1 MGRHRIAG
9 FRDCEAAL
17 RNRDLSQALYDAGK
31 VVMEGVLLT
40 LHGEEHAARRAVEVR
55 VFRRGFFHY
64 YEKEVFPRTLAE
76 TLAPYVAAGG
86 GDLLKIGYRLTVNLT
101 ADFAGIDRATRSAEE
116 TEHLIAITRKLGEG
130 ATLVHS
136 TRDHAEVSA
145 EVAAVQAEL
154 RERFFLPSLA
164 RRRALLA
171 ERHAGKFADADLPRD
186 VLMTLLAGN
195 DELDLSED
203 QLLREIA
210 FYLQAGAH
218 STANAVVHAL
228 WEILQW
234 AGKDEARWA
243 RLDDPVFVQH
253 CVHESLRLHP
263 ASPEAWRAA
272 TCPMQLAG
280 IGDVA
285 AHDRVELDLYLA
297 NRDPAIFG
305 ESADRFE
312 PERMVPGT
320 VLRSGLAFG
329 IGLHTCLG
337 RELDGGVVARPGTDP
352 AEAQLG
358 IVTLILVE
366 LLRRGARTIPDDSPQ
381 RDANTSRPNW
391 GRFPVRFTAK
401 GTA

>member
-1 MGRHRIAG
+1 MARHRIAA

-17 RNRDLSQALYDAGK
+17 RNRDLKQALYDAGK

-76 TLAPYVAAGG
+76 TLAPYIAAGG
-86 GDLLKIGYRLTVNLT
+86 GDLLQIGYRLTVNLT
-101 ADFAGIDRATRSAEE
+101 ADFAGIDRPTRSADE
-116 TEHLIAITRKLGEG
+116 TERLIAITKKLGEG

-154 RERFFLPSLA
+154 RDRFFLPSLA

-171 ERHAGKFADADLPRD
+171 DRDAGKIADADLPRD

-195 DELDLSED
+195 DELGLSED

-228 WEILQW
+228 WEMLEW
-234 AGKDEARWA
+234 AGEDETRWA
-243 RLDDPVFVQH
+243 RLADPVFIQH

-263 ASPEAWRAA
+263 ASPEAWRTA
-272 TCPMQLAG
+272 TCPMQVAG

-285 AHDRVELDLYLA
+285 GQDRVELDLYLA
-297 NRDPAIFG
+297 NRDAAIFG
-305 ESADRFE
+305 ETADRFE
-312 PERMVPGT
+312 PDREVPGT

-337 RELDGGVVARPGTDP
+337 RELDGGVVARPGADP
-352 AEAQLG
+352 SEAQLG

-366 LLRRGARTIPDDSPQ
+366 LLRHGARIIPDDPPQ
-381 RDANTSRPNW
+381 RDADTSRPNW
-391 GRFPVRFTAK
+391 GRFPVRFMTK
-401 GTA
+401 GA

>member
-1 MGRHRIAG
+1 MARHRIAA

-31 VVMEGVLLT
+31 AVMDGVLLT
-40 LHGEEHAARRAVEVR
+40 LHGEEHAARRTVEVR
-55 VFRRGFFHY
+55 VFRRNFFHY

-76 TLAPYVAAGG
+76 TLAPFVAAGG

-101 ADFAGIDRATRSAEE
+101 ADFAGIDRPTRSADE
-116 TEHLIAITRKLGEG
+116 TERLIAITKKLGEG

-136 TRDHAEVSA
+136 KRDHAEVST

-164 RRRALLA
+164 HRRALLA
-171 ERHAGKFADADLPRD
+171 ERNAGRIADSDLPRD

-195 DELDLSED
+195 AELGLGED
-203 QLLREIA
+203 QLQREIA

-228 WEILQW
+228 WEILEW
-234 AGKDEARWA
+234 AGEDEARWTH
-243 RLDDPVFVQH
+243 LDDPVFVQH

-263 ASPEAWRAA
+263 ASPEAWRTA
-272 TCPMQLAG
+272 TCPMHVAG
-280 IGDVA
+280 IGEVA
-285 AHDRVELDLYLA
+285 AQDRVELDLYLA
-297 NRDPAIFG
+297 NRDTAIFG
-305 ESADRFE
+305 ETADRFE
-312 PERMVPGT
+312 PDREVPRT
-320 VLRSGLAFG
+320 ALRSGLAFG

-337 RELDGGVVARPGTDP
+337 RELDGGVVAKPGTDP

-366 LLRRGARTIPDDSPQ
+366 LLRRGARCVADDPPQ
-381 RDANTSRPNW
+381 RDAGTFRPNW

-401 GTA
+401 GVP

>member
-17 RNRDLSQALYDAGK
+17 RNRNLKQALYDAGK

-40 LHGEEHAARRAVEVR
+40 LHGEEHVARRAVEVR
-55 VFRRGFFHY
+55 VFRRNFFHY

-76 TLAPYVAAGG
+76 TLAPYLAEGG
-86 GDLLKIGYRLTVNLT
+86 GDLLQIGYRLTVNLT
-101 ADFAGIDRATRSAEE
+101 ADFAGIDRPSRSAEE
-116 TEHLIAITRKLGEG
+116 TEHLIAITKKLGEG

-136 TRDHAEVSA
+136 TRDHSEVSS

-154 RERFFLPSLA
+154 RERFFVPSLA
-164 RRRALLA
+164 RRRTLLA
-171 ERHAGKFADADLPRD
+171 ERDAGKIVDADLPRD

-195 DELDLSED
+195 DELGLSKD

-228 WEILQW
+228 WEILAW
-234 AGKDEARWA
+234 AGEDKARWA

-253 CVHESLRLHP
+253 CAHESLRLHP
-263 ASPEAWRAA
+263 ASPEAWRTAM
-272 TCPMQLAG
+272 CPMQMAG
-280 IGDVA
+280 IGDVEA
-285 AHDRVELDLYLA
+285 QDRVELDLFLA
-297 NRDPAIFG
+297 NRDRTIFG
-305 ESADRFE
+305 ETADLFE
-312 PERMVPGT
+312 PDREVPGT
-320 VLRSGLAFG
+320 ALRSGLAFG

-358 IVTLILVE
+358 IVTLILIE
-366 LLRRGARTIPDDSPQ
+366 LLRHGARTIPGDPPQ
-381 RDANTSRPNW
+381 RDADTSRPNW

-401 GTA
+401 GAS

>member
-9 FRDCEAAL
+9 YRDCEAAL
-17 RNRDLSQALYDAGK
+17 RNRDLRQALYDAGK

-40 LHGEEHAARRAVEVR
+40 LHGEEHAARRTVEVR
-55 VFRRGFFHY
+55 VFRRNFFHY

-76 TLAPYVAAGG
+76 TLAPYLAAGG

-101 ADFAGIDRATRSAEE
+101 ADFAGIDRPTRSAEE

-145 EVAAVQAEL
+145 EVAAVQAQL

-171 ERHAGKFADADLPRD
+171 ERETGSITDAELPRD
-186 VLMTLLAGN
+186 VLMTLLVGN
-195 DELDLSED
+195 DELGLSED

-228 WEILQW
+228 WEVLEW
-234 AGKDEARWA
+234 ADEDEDRWA

-263 ASPEAWRAA
+263 ASPEAWRTAM
-272 TCPMQLAG
+272 CPMQLAG
-280 IGDVA
+280 IGPVA
-285 AHDRVELDLYLA
+285 AQDRVELDLFLA
-297 NRDPAIFG
+297 NRDAAIFG
-305 ESADRFE
+305 ENADRFE
-312 PERMVPGT
+312 PERTLPAT

-337 RELDGGVVARPGTDP
+337 RELDGGIAARPGTDT
-352 AEAQLG
+352 ADAQLG

-366 LLRRGARTIPDDSPQ
+366 LLRRGARTIPHDPPQ
-381 RDANTSRPNW
+381 RDTNTSRPNW

-401 GTA
+401 GAS

>member
-1 MGRHRIAG
+1 MERHRIAG

-17 RNRDLSQALYDAGK
+17 RNRDLRQALYDVGK

-40 LHGEEHAARRAVEVR
+40 LHGEEHAARRTVEVR

-101 ADFAGIDRATRSAEE
+101 ADFAGIDRPTRSAEE
-116 TEHLIAITRKLGEG
+116 TEHLIAITKKLGEG

-145 EVAAVQAEL
+145 EVAAVQDQL

-171 ERHAGKFADADLPRD
+171 DRDSGTIADTDLPRD

-195 DELDLSED
+195 DELRLSED

-228 WEILQW
+228 WEMLEW
-234 AGKDEARWA
+234 AGEDAGRWA
-243 RLDDPVFVQH
+243 RLEDPVFVQH
-253 CVHESLRLHP
+253 CAHESLRLHP
-263 ASPEAWRAA
+263 ASPEAWRTA
-272 TCPMQLAG
+272 TCPMHLAG

-285 AHDRVELDLYLA
+285 AQDRVELDLFQA
-297 NRDPAIFG
+297 NRDAAIFG
-305 ESADRFE
+305 ETADRFE
-312 PERMVPGT
+312 PDREVPGT

-337 RELDGGVVARPGTDP
+337 RELDGGVVAKPGSDP

-366 LLRRGARTIPDDSPQ
+366 LLHHGARTIPSDPPQ
-381 RDANTSRPNW
+381 RDAHTSRPNW

-401 GTA
+401 GTV

>member
-17 RNRDLSQALYDAGK
+17 RNRDLKQALYDAGK

-55 VFRRGFFHY
+55 VFRRNFFHY

-86 GDLLKIGYRLTVNLT
+86 GDLLRIGYRLTVNLT
-101 ADFAGIDRATRSAEE
+101 ADFAGIDRPTRSAEE
-116 TEHLIAITRKLGEG
+116 TEHLIAITKKLGEG
-130 ATLVHS
+130 ATLIHS
-136 TRDHAEVSA
+136 TRDHAEVRA

-171 ERHAGKFADADLPRD
+171 EREAGRIADTDLPRD
-186 VLMTLLAGN
+186 VLTTLVAGN
-195 DELDLSED
+195 DELGLDED

-228 WEILQW
+228 WEILGW
-234 AGKDEARWA
+234 AGADDARWA

-263 ASPEAWRAA
+263 ASPEAWRTA
-272 TCPMQLAG
+272 TCPMNLAG

-285 AHDRVELDLYLA
+285 VHDRVELDLFLA
-297 NRDPAIFG
+297 NRDRTIFG
-305 ESADRFE
+305 ETADLFE
-312 PERMVPGT
+312 PDREVPGT
-320 VLRSGLAFG
+320 ALRSGLAFG

-358 IVTLILVE
+358 IVTLILIE
-366 LLRRGARTIPDDSPQ
+366 LLRHGARTIPGDPPQ
-381 RDANTSRPNW
+381 RDADTSRPNW
-391 GRFPVRFTAK
+391 GSFPVRFTAK
-401 GTA
+401 GAS

>member
-1 MGRHRIAG
+1 MGRHRIAA

-17 RNRDLSQALYDAGK
+17 RNRDLKQALYDAGK
-31 VVMEGVLLT
+31 IVMDGVLLT

-55 VFRRGFFHY
+55 VFRRNFFHY

-86 GDLLKIGYRLTVNLT
+86 GDLLNIGYRLTVNLT
-101 ADFAGIDRATRSAEE
+101 ADFAGIDRPTRSAEE
-116 TEHLIAITRKLGEG
+116 TERLIAITKKLGEG

-171 ERHAGKFADADLPRD
+171 EPDAADLDLPRD

-195 DELDLSED
+195 DELGLSED

-228 WEILQW
+228 WEMLAW
-234 AGKDEARWA
+234 AGEDTARWA
-243 RLDDPVFVQH
+243 RLDDPVFIQH

-263 ASPEAWRAA
+263 ASPEAWRTA
-272 TCPMQLAG
+272 TCPMQVAG
-280 IGDVA
+280 VGEVA
-285 AHDRVELDLYLA
+285 EQDRVELDLFLA
-297 NRDPAIFG
+297 NRDTAIFG
-305 ESADRFE
+305 ETADRFE
-312 PERMVPGT
+312 PDREVPGT

-337 RELDGGVVARPGTDP
+337 RELDGGIVAKPGTDP
-352 AEAQLG
+352 AQAQLG

-366 LLRRGARTIPDDSPQ
+366 LLRHGARTIPDDPPQ
-381 RDANTSRPNW
+381 RDAGTFRPNW

-401 GTA
+401 GAA

>member
-1 MGRHRIAG
+1 MARHRIAA
-9 FRDCEAAL
+9 FRDCETAL
-17 RNRDLSQALYDAGK
+17 RNRDLKQALYDAGK
-31 VVMEGVLLT
+31 VVMDGVLLT
-40 LHGEEHAARRAVEVR
+40 LHGEDHAVRRAVEVR

-76 TLAPYVAAGG
+76 TLAPYIAAGG

-101 ADFAGIDRATRSAEE
+101 ADFAGIDRPVRSAEE

-171 ERHAGKFADADLPRD
+171 QREAGTRADTDLPRD

-195 DELDLSED
+195 AELGLDEE

-228 WEILQW
+228 WEILAW
-234 AGKDEARWA
+234 AGEDEARWV
-243 RLDDPVFVQH
+243 RLDDPVFIQH

-263 ASPEAWRAA
+263 ASPEAWRTA
-272 TCPMQLAG
+272 TCPMHAAG
-280 IGDVA
+280 IGAVA
-285 AHDRVELDLYLA
+285 AQDRVELDLFLA
-297 NRDPAIFG
+297 NRDRTIFG

-312 PERMVPGT
+312 PDREVPGT

-352 AEAQLG
+352 AQAQLG

-366 LLRRGARTIPDDSPQ
+366 LLRRGARTIPDDPPQ
-381 RDANTSRPNW
+381 RDADTSRPNW

-401 GTA
+401 GTP

>member
-1 MGRHRIAG
+1 MARHRIAA

-17 RNRDLSQALYDAGK
+17 RNRDLKQALYDAGK

-40 LHGEEHAARRAVEVR
+40 LHGEEHSARRAVEVR
-55 VFRRGFFHY
+55 VFRRNFFHY
-64 YEKEVFPRTLAE
+64 HERVVFPRTLAE
-76 TLAPYVAAGG
+76 TLAPYLAAGG
-86 GDLLKIGYRLTVNLT
+86 GDLLQIGYRLTVNLT
-101 ADFAGIDRATRSAEE
+101 ADFAGIDRPTRSAEE
-116 TEHLIAITRKLGEG
+116 TERLIAITKKLGEG

-154 RERFFLPSLA
+154 RDRFFLPSLA

-171 ERHAGKFADADLPRD
+171 DRDAGRIADADLPRD

-195 DELDLSED
+195 DELSLSED

-228 WEILQW
+228 WEMLEW
-234 AGKDEARWA
+234 TGDDKSRWA
-243 RLDDPVFVQH
+243 RLDDPVFIQH

-263 ASPEAWRAA
+263 ASPEAWRTA
-272 TCPMQLAG
+272 TFPVKVAG

-285 AHDRVELDLYLA
+285 GQDRVELDLYLA
-297 NRDPAIFG
+297 NRDRTIFG
-305 ESADRFE
+305 ETADRCE
-312 PERMVPGT
+312 PDREVPGT

-337 RELDGGVVARPGTDP
+337 RELDGGVVARPGADP
-352 AEAQLG
+352 SEAQLG

-366 LLRRGARTIPDDSPQ
+366 LLRHGARIIPDDPPQ
-381 RDANTSRPNW
+381 RDAGTFRPNW

-401 GTA
+401 GA